1 VVQDKKDMNLVD
13 YLDKPLTPD
22 QVNRADEI
30 EYGERTYA
38 PTLDLVELKL
48 YKLELLEEI
57 REVEGDYGLSRVVE
71 VLNHGDDEK
80 YSLWLPT
87 VLYRK
92 LERSRAGKGFVA
104 GVIYKGIPKGK
115 RYKDFAVFAWTD
127 DVIALLG
134 LKPR

>member
-1 VVQDKKDMNLVD
+1 MSKKPVDVKLSDILDGTLTQEQVDK
-13 YLDKPLTPD
+13 
-22 QVNRADEI
+22 ADEI

-48 YKLELLEEI
+48 YKLELLEEP
-57 REVEGDYGLSRVVE
+57 REVEGDYGTSRVVE
-71 VLNHGDDEK
+71 VLNHGDGEK

-87 VLYRK
+87 VLRHK
-92 LERSRAGKGFVA
+92 LERCKAGKGFVA
-104 GVIYKGIPKGK
+104 GVIYKGVPKGK